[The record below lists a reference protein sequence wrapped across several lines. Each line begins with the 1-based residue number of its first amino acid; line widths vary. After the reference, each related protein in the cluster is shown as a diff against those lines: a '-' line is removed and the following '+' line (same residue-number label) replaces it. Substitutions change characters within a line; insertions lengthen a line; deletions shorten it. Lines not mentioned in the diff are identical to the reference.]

1 MGKGNRSSQRW
12 TQRKAVVTWA
22 GQEAEP
28 WSAARQESWAHNWWD
43 HGTRQGS
50 TQYWTGRET
59 EMFILYI
66 LKLFPRKFK
75 CTLLTESS
83 FPGGFPSGSEGR
95 ESTCNT
101 GAPGS
106 IPGSE
111 DPLEKE
117 MATHSS
123 ILAWR
128 IPRTEEPGG
137 LQSMG
142 LQRVRH
148 DWNSPVRFTDS
159 YQKQIQIPPGE
170 KPPLYKLPGYPGL
183 KSTNVSL
190 QSKINKYW
198 GKKITLK

>member
-1 MGKGNRSSQRW
+1 
-12 TQRKAVVTWA
+12 
-22 GQEAEP
+22 
-28 WSAARQESWAHNWWD
+28 
-43 HGTRQGS
+43 
-50 TQYWTGRET
+50 
-59 EMFILYI
+59 MFILYI

-128 IPRTEEPGG
+128 IPRTEDPGNQG
-137 LQSMG
+137 EILDLRRYLGEGNGNPLQYSFLENSMDRG
-142 LQRVRH
+142 AWWATVQGV
-148 DWNSPVRFTDS
+148 S
-159 YQKQIQIPPGE
+159 QIQHE
-170 KPPLYKLPGYPGL
+170 
-183 KSTNVSL
+183 
-190 QSKINKYW
+190 
-198 GKKITLK
+198 